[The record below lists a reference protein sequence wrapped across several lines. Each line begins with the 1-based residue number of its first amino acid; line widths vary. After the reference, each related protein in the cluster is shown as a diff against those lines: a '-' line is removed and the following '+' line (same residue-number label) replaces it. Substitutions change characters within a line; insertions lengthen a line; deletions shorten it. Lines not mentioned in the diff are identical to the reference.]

1 MKPGT
6 FENFLDHTYIG
17 DTMKLHDD
25 IRSVIIAAFPETS
38 QAAFDFQPTP
48 ENQPGDI
55 GLACFAF
62 AKILRLAPHAVSQRM
77 AGLEYHSVVSRV
89 EPAGPYVN
97 FTLDR
102 DVFSTGLMSDVF
114 RKGERF
120 GADRRGEGRSA
131 LLEHTSINP
140 NASPHIGRARNG
152 LLGDVLAR
160 LLRFE
165 GYEVNVHYYVN
176 DMGKQIALLMLE
188 TEGMEHLHFHE
199 VLDLYVSAN
208 TRAKD
213 DPEFEARG
221 FDLLQRMENGDPV
234 VRERFRN
241 IVDICLNG
249 QLEILSRLGLSY
261 DTFDRESS
269 FLIDPRM
276 TEVFRVF
283 DERGALFTDDQGRK
297 VVDLGKLGY
306 DREEGRYIVLLRANG
321 SSMYMYRDIA
331 YTLEKI
337 ERAGDLNLIVL
348 GEDHK
353 MYFEQLETIIRAMGK
368 TPPDAIHYSYI
379 LLKEGKMSTR
389 QGNVV
394 LLEDFLDEAIRLARK
409 KVDEQWPDLPEDDRS
424 ESARMIG
431 IGAVRF
437 AILSVRPNR
446 NVIFDWETAF
456 SFTGDS
462 GPYIQYSCTRISSI
476 LRKFGALP
484 ESPDRPVRVTH
495 DAEWSLLLR
504 LAMVEGDIS
513 AALENRNPG
522 IIANT
527 ALDIARRFSV
537 FYNECPVLSAENA
550 EIRETRIRVCV
561 AVRQVLI
568 TLLGLLGI
576 EAPERM

>member
-1 MKPGT
+1 
-6 FENFLDHTYIG
+6 
-17 DTMKLHDD
+17 MKLYDD
-25 IRSVIIAAFPETS
+25 VRAVIVSAFPELAQS
-38 QAAFDFQPTP
+38 MFDFQPTP
-48 ENQPGDI
+48 ESQPGDV

-62 AKILRLAPHAVSQRM
+62 AKILRSGPNPIAQKIS
-77 AGLEYHSVVSRV
+77 GLVYSPVNLKA
-89 EPAGPYVN
+89 EPVGPYVN

-102 DVFSTGLMSDVF
+102 EAFSSGLVREALEQGD
-114 RKGERF
+114 RF
-120 GADRRGEGRSA
+120 GSDHRGVGRSA

-152 LLGDVLAR
+152 LIGDVLAR

-165 GYEVNVHYYVN
+165 DFDVNVHYYVN

-188 TEGMEHLHFHE
+188 TEGMEHLEFQQ
-199 VLDLYVSAN
+199 VLELYVRAN
-208 TRAKD
+208 KRAKD
-213 DPEFEARG
+213 DPSFEARG

-234 VRERFRN
+234 VRENFRR

-261 DTFDRESS
+261 NTFDRESS
-269 FLIDPRM
+269 FLADPRM
-276 TEVFRVF
+276 DAVLKML
-283 DERGALFTDDQGRK
+283 DERGALFTDEQGRK
-297 VVDLGKLGY
+297 VADLQNLGY
-306 DREEGRYIVLLRANG
+306 PREEGRFIVLLRANG

-337 ERAGDLNLIVL
+337 ERAGDLDLIVL

-353 MYFEQLETIIRAMGK
+353 MYFEQLETIIKAMGK
-368 TPPDAIHYSYI
+368 TPPEALHYSYI

-394 LLEDFLDEAIRLARK
+394 LLEDFLEEAIRRARE
-409 KVDEQWPDLPEDDRS
+409 KVDVQWPDLPMEERADI
-424 ESARMIG
+424 ARIIG

-437 AILSVRPNR
+437 AVLSVRPNR
-446 NVIFDWETAF
+446 NVIFDWETAL

-476 LRKFGALP
+476 LRKYGAPL
-484 ESPDRPVRVTH
+484 ETGNGMVRITH

-504 LAMVEGDIS
+504 LAFAGDDIT
-513 AALENRNPG
+513 AALNNRNPG
-522 IIANT
+522 ILANT
-527 ALDIARRFSV
+527 ALDIARRFSI
-537 FYNECPVLSAENA
+537 FYNECPVLSAEDS
-550 EIRETRIRVCV
+550 EVRESRIRICLT
-561 AVRQVLI
+561 VRQTLI
-568 TLLGLLGI
+568 NLLSLLGI